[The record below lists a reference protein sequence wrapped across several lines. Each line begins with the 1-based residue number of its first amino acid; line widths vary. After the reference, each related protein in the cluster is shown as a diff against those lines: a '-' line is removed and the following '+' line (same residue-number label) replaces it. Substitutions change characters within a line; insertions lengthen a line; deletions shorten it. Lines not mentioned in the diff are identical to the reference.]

1 MFIKKESPT
10 NIEWIRNPRTPEEH
24 DPPIMETQATMAE
37 LPDRPAAV
45 NTPHLPK
52 AAMVNAAKA
61 VPVRQARRHS
71 VPPVLAQVVREAIP
85 ARAPEVSEAR
95 VQADSADRVR
105 QEFVLR

>member
-1 MFIKKESPT
+1 MFIKKELPT

-24 DPPIMETQATMAE
+24 DPPILETQATMAE

-61 VPVRQARRHS
+61 VLARQARHLS
-71 VPPVLAQVVREAIP
+71 VPPVPAQVVREVFP
-85 ARAPEVSEAR
+85 VRAPEVSEAR
-95 VQADSADRVR
+95 VQVDSADHAR
-105 QEFVLR
+105 QESVLR